1 MRKIAFILTM
11 LLGCTSAFAV
21 SNKKSKTVEPFERGL
36 GGTLTGVFVPKG
48 TVSTGINFNYKTID
62 LGGNSS
68 DDFGYS
74 MLFGLLG
81 DLKGSM
87 YTFGVAPQVS
97 YFLADNLSLGVRF
110 DYDRSFLTLNSA
122 SLSISDD
129 IGFSLTDYNM
139 FQHTFSGSLTT
150 RYYMP
155 LANSKRFGVF
165 VEARATGVYGQSKL
179 WKVVEEDKYGT
190 YSVTLKGAL
199 TFVPGICIFAT
210 DNVAVEVAIGVLGLE
225 YSRVDQYRNQVE
237 HSVKTTSGAN
247 FRINPL
253 SIELGTSFYFYTGP
267 HSKKAKKNNIK

>member
-1 MRKIAFILTM
+1 M
-11 LLGCTSAFAV
+11 LACTSALAA
-21 SNKKSKTVEPFERGL
+21 SAKKSGTVEPFERGL

-48 TVSTGINFNYKTID
+48 TVATGINFNYKTID
-62 LGGNSS
+62 LGSNAS
-68 DDFGYS
+68 DDNGYS
-74 MLFGLLG
+74 MLFGLVGGLN
-81 DLKGSM
+81 GSM
-87 YTFGVAPQVS
+87 YTFGVAPQVY
-97 YFLADNLSLGVRF
+97 YFVADNLSIGARL
-110 DYDRSFLTLNSA
+110 DYNRSFMNLNSA

-129 IGFSLTDYNM
+129 IGFSITDYNM
-139 FQHTFSGSLTT
+139 FQHTFSGSLTM

-165 VEARATGVYGQSKL
+165 VEARATGVYGQSKI
-179 WKVVEEDKYGT
+179 WKQVEEDKYGT
-190 YSVTLKGAL
+190 YAVTLKGAL

-253 SIELGTSFYFYTGP
+253 SIELGASFYFYTGP
-267 HSKKAKKNNIK
+267 HSRKAKKNRIQ